1 MSDLPTPRPELKG
14 RRIAALLAALL
25 ALAATDAGAAD
36 CRDMGPRTT
45 LKMPPPSM
53 WVRPPADFARV
64 SCEDMSEN
72 YAAMRGRPLDSM
84 KRENRDC
91 HLLGAWLYDAG
102 PLANGVF
109 YPNAGK
115 IVVCA
120 GLSPALEFMVR
131 VHENAHRQFGW
142 RDDGPGKSYTLAQW
156 LKAAPARLVRAVVR

>member
-1 MSDLPTPRPELKG
+1 MSETPIPPPALKR
-14 RRIAALLAALL
+14 RRIAALIAALL
-25 ALAATDAGAAD
+25 ALAATDAAARD
-36 CRDMGPRTT
+36 CRDMGPGAK

-53 WVRPPADFARV
+53 WVAPPRDFARV

-72 YAAMRGRPLDSM
+72 YAAMRGRPLASM
-84 KRENRDC
+84 ERENRDC

-120 GLSPALEFMVR
+120 GLSPALELMVR

-156 LKAAPARLVRAVVR
+156 LKAAPARLVRAVAR